1 MTALAASMV
10 LASCDKNESDINAPT
25 DKSPKSVTIKLAN
38 LQKNVTSRSLNGN
51 VTSEAAKLNNF
62 TIFFVDGTGKFYEG
76 YAAED
81 ATKDTPLK
89 RNYNAGEEI
98 PTFHYLDASVTKVI
112 VVGNPTWAENAEPGN
127 ETVLEELTAAVA
139 DQQNVESLVLVGE
152 GPLTRNTQ
160 GENEKVS
167 GHTEAYKADVSI
179 LPLIARLEISAF
191 EYSED
196 TDGDRDYTEIAIS
209 QVAVN
214 NYYGTTTFANLTGSL
229 VNQTID
235 EATIWPY
242 LENLGAGWFN
252 DKLTEGDVITLN
264 ATNEYKHDMLAGVT
278 TDNPTANVFAYNV
291 PAGTAVPQ
299 VIVRLTGTK
308 ADNGTTPLYLA
319 TKNLLGAENK
329 FQAGY
334 IYRMN
339 AKSPFSF
346 TDTDLGN
353 PAKCVDVTVEV
364 EPWQV
369 VPVTPEF

>member
-1 MTALAASMV
+1 MV

-38 LQKNVTSRSLNGN
+38 LQKNVTSRGLNGN

-62 TIFFVDGTGKFYEG
+62 TIFFVDGEGQFHDG

-81 ATKDTPLK
+81 VTKQTALE
-89 RNYNAGEEI
+89 RNFSAGDNI

-112 VVGNPTWAENAEPGN
+112 VVGNPTWAENAEPEN
-127 ETVLEELTAAVA
+127 EVKLKELTAAVA

-152 GPLTRNTQ
+152 EPLVKNAQ
-160 GENEKVS
+160 ESENVP

-191 EYSED
+191 KYSED
-196 TDGDRDYTEIAIS
+196 TDGKRDYTEIAIS

-214 NYYGTTTFANLTGSL
+214 NYYGTTTFANVTGGL
-229 VNQTID
+229 VNETID

-242 LENLGAGWFN
+242 LENLGSGWFN
-252 DKLTEGDVITLN
+252 DKLSEGDVITLN

-278 TDNPTANVFAYNV
+278 TENPTADVFAYNV
-291 PAGTAVPQ
+291 PAGNKVPQ

-308 ADNGTTPLYLA
+308 ADNETTPLYLV
-319 TKNLLGAENK
+319 TKNLKGADNQ

-339 AKSPFSF
+339 AESPFSF

-353 PAKCVDVTVEV
+353 PAKCVDVTVTV
-364 EPWQV
+364 KPWTV
-369 VPVTPEF
+369 VAVTPEF